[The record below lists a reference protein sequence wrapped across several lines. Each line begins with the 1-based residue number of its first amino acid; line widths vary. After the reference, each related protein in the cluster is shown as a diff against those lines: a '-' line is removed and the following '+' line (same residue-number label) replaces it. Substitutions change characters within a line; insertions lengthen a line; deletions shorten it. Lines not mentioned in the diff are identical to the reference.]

1 MNKVKW
7 SALNCRTDTVQNFKS
22 WLQALHDNIVS
33 AGLVQTSD
41 TGQIDIA
48 NISAVPA
55 AEQYAGY
62 LVYRFNDS
70 LSASRPVIVKFRPYC
85 GYYGTTETPFVGNL
99 AVSIGFATDGAGNIV
114 LQQSGEFNYFN
125 NSNYAVRT
133 INAVATPSYAIH
145 SEGRFAL
152 CFGVNAYYGTYYYGP
167 ALFLD
172 VTRTLDGNGLPSTEG
187 VIVTRNQVP
196 YTGLSDAPGTVI
208 QKGLLNTSMG
218 AWNALL
224 SPWAGGI
231 AAATAGGSVQMQ
243 RTYRLTPSLA
253 VDPSLALYWG
263 SSVTTEDEFDL
274 SVDGIQRHYIAIG
287 SHAGMRADASNSGVG
302 FAMLWG
308 SL

>member
-7 SALNCRTDTVQNFKS
+7 ASLNCRTDTVEMFKS
-22 WLQALHDNIVS
+22 WLQALHDNIIA

-48 NISAVPA
+48 NISAVPDA
-55 AEQYAGY
+55 GQYAGY

-70 LSASRPVIVKFRPYC
+70 LSASSPVIVKFRPYC
-85 GYYGTTETPFVGNL
+85 GYYGTASTPYVGNV
-99 AVSIGFATDGAGNIV
+99 AVSIGFETDEAGNLT

-125 NSNYAVRT
+125 DGLNAVRT
-133 INAVATPSYAIH
+133 INTVATPSYAIH

-196 YTGLSDAPGTVI
+196 YTGVTNIPGTVI

-224 SPWAGGI
+224 SPWVGGN

-243 RTYRLTPSLA
+243 RTYRLTPALTA
-253 VDPSLALYWG
+253 DPSLALYWG
-263 SSVTTEDEFDL
+263 ASVTSEDEFNL
-274 SVDGIQRHYIAIG
+274 SVDGIQRNYMAIG
-287 SHAGMRADASNSGVG
+287 SHVGMRADTSNSGVG

-308 SL
+308 DL